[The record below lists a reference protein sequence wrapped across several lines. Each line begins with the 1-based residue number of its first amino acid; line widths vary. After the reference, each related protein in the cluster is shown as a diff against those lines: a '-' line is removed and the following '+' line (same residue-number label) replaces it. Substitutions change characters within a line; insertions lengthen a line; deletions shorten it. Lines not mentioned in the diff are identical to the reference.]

1 MADQTQIAY
10 RQGTKLHFIA
20 GRSFAIGKDGM
31 TVPKGSDIFF
41 DGTTVEYG
49 GMSFSHPQFR
59 GAVKAGWATLAEDY
73 DPNDREAERPVAANI
88 QVRHPTLGGNPMQGG
103 TRPLL
108 GSAATTVTQTDERE
122 VGSVSRHAQATKSHN
137 NGHHHGDRVEP
148 RVGSSVAESQDGV
161 PVRKL
166 RTSNTGEK
174 AKTQRT
180 IVSAETAGSRI
191 REAESPQPIDAGQGL
206 TEEEYL
212 SRLQPEQQEEYLT
225 KKAALRGQYVD
236 EPQRTVVAQIRTS
249 KPSQTSDGITS
260 TLTTGGGTETWDGA
274 GAGSGAP
281 SKISTTIVDG
291 IKMTN
296 TNGPSNR
303 VQPSARSAEA
313 HKPPML
319 KDGSVEVRRM
329 VAKQLCPDFPNLY
342 DFAQSPRK
350 KIARLQADFEDR
362 PDVIRAVFAAES
374 DDFKSMLMQEF
385 PQAFSQ

>member
-1 MADQTQIAY
+1 MADQITY
-10 RQGTKLHFIA
+10 RQGEKQHFIA
-20 GRSFAIGKDGM
+20 GRTFSLGSSGL

-41 DGTTVEYG
+41 DGSQVEFG
-49 GMSFSHPQFR
+49 GQMFSHPQFR
-59 GAVKAGWATLAEDY
+59 GAIKAGWATLAENF
-73 DPNDREAERPVAANI
+73 DPNDQEAERPVAANI
-88 QVRHPTLGGNPMQGG
+88 QVRHPTQGGNPMTGG

-108 GSAATTVTQTDERE
+108 GASATTVTETDERE
-122 VGSVSRHAQATKSHN
+122 VGNIRVHADATKDHN
-137 NGHHHGDRVEP
+137 ADHHHGQRVAP
-148 RVGSSVAESQDGV
+148 RPGTSVELQDGV

-174 AKTQRT
+174 AKSKRT
-180 IVSAETAGSRI
+180 VISSETAGSRI
-191 REAESPQPIDAGQGL
+191 REAESPQPIDAGQGI

-212 SRLQPEQQEEYLT
+212 SRLQPEQQEEYLA
-225 KKAALRGQYVD
+225 KKATLRSQYVD

-281 SKISTTIVDG
+281 AKISTTIVDG

-303 VQPSARSAEA
+303 DQPSPRSAEA
-313 HKPPML
+313 HKPVML
-319 KDGSVEVRRM
+319 KDGSVEVRRTI
-329 VAKQLCPDFPNLY
+329 AKQLCPDFPNLY

>member
-1 MADQTQIAY
+1 MADQITY
-10 RQGTKLHFIA
+10 RQGNKLHFIA

-41 DGTTVEYG
+41 DGTQVEFG
-49 GMSFSHPQFR
+49 GQTFSHPQFR

-88 QVRHPTLGGNPMQGG
+88 QVRHPTQGGNPMTGG

-108 GSAATTVTQTDERE
+108 GREATTVTEVDERE
-122 VGSVSRHAQATKSHN
+122 VGNVRTHATNTRTHN
-137 NGHHHGDRVEP
+137 NGHHHGQRIDVKA
-148 RVGSSVAESQDGV
+148 GSSVAELQDGV

-174 AKTQRT
+174 AKSQRT
-180 IVSAETAGSRI
+180 VISTETAGSRI
-191 REAESPQPIDAGQGL
+191 REAESPAPIDAGQGL

-212 SRLQPEQQEEYLT
+212 ARLSPDQQEEYLSR
-225 KKAALRGQYVD
+225 KSALRAQYVD
-236 EPQRTVVAQIRTS
+236 EPQRTVVANIRTS
-249 KPSQTSDGITS
+249 KATQTNDGITA

-274 GAGSGAP
+274 GAGSGAAP
-281 SKISTTIVDG
+281 KQSTVVVDG
-291 IKMTN
+291 ITMRN
-296 TNGPSNR
+296 TNGPTNKD
-303 VQPSARSAEA
+303 QPSPRSAEA
-313 HKPPML
+313 HKSVML

-329 VAKQLCPDFPNLY
+329 VAKQLCKDFPDNY

-350 KIARLQADFEDR
+350 KMARLQADYEDR

-374 DDFKSMLMQEF
+374 DDFKATLMQEF
-385 PQAFSQ
+385 PQAFSG

>member
-1 MADQTQIAY
+1 MADQIQY

-88 QVRHPTLGGNPMQGG
+88 QVRHPTQGGNPMQGG

-108 GSAATTVTQTDERE
+108 GSAATTVTEVDERE
-122 VGSVSRHAQATKSHN
+122 VGSVSRHAAATKDHN
-137 NGHHHGDRVEP
+137 QGHRHGQRIEP
-148 RVGSSVAESQDGV
+148 QAGSSVAELQDGV

-180 IVSAETAGSRI
+180 VISSETAGSRI
-191 REAESPQPIDAGQGL
+191 REAESPAPIDAGQGIS
-206 TEEEYL
+206 EEESL
-212 SRLQPEQQEEYLT
+212 ARMAPEQRAEYIS
-225 KKAALRGQYVD
+225 KKAALRSQYVD
-236 EPQRTVVAQIRTS
+236 EPQRTVVANIKVS

-260 TLTTGGGTETWDGA
+260 KLTTGGGTETWDGA

-281 SKISTTIVDG
+281 AKISTTIVDG

-303 VQPSARSAEA
+303 DQVSPRSAEA
-313 HKPPML
+313 HKAPML

-329 VAKQLCPDFPNLY
+329 VAKQLCADFPDNY
-342 DFAQSPRK
+342 VFDTTQRK
-350 KIARLQADFEDR
+350 KLARLQADFEDR

-374 DDFKSMLMQEF
+374 DEMKSVLLTEF
-385 PQAFSQ
+385 PQAFSG